1 MPYGFFSCLRHTL
14 VLVKIDASYFLTI
27 RKPAMSYSSSATGV
41 LLAAGYGSRFDPSG
55 LHNKLLATLPDGTPV
70 AFQSARRLL
79 SAVSRVVA
87 VVRPGSEKLAEV
99 LNEAGCDV
107 MFSIDAERGMGA
119 TLAAAVRAT
128 QDAEGWLVTLGDM
141 PWIEPG
147 TVEAVARSL
156 DAGASIVA
164 PFYRGQRGHP
174 AGFGAMH
181 LEALSALDGD
191 AGARALFMSEAV
203 ERIEVEDANILRDV
217 DLPGDLRPD

>member
-1 MPYGFFSCLRHTL
+1 LPQVLR
-14 VLVKIDASYFLTI
+14 LVKIDASFYFPFVRT
-27 RKPAMSYSSSATGV
+27 PAMSYSSSATGI

-70 AFQSARRLL
+70 VFQSARRLL
-79 SAVSRVVA
+79 SAVSSVLA

-99 LNEAGCDV
+99 LNEAGCNV

-128 QDAEGWLVTLGDM
+128 PEAEGWLVTLGDM

-181 LEALSALDGD
+181 LQTLSALDGD
-191 AGARALFMSEAV
+191 AGARALFMSETV
-203 ERIEVEDANILRDV
+203 EKIDVDDANILRDADV
-217 DLPGDLRPD
+217 PGDLLRG

>member
-1 MPYGFFSCLRHTL
+1 
-14 VLVKIDASYFLTI
+14 
-27 RKPAMSYSSSATGV
+27 MSYSSSATGI

-128 QDAEGWLVTLGDM
+128 QDAQGWLVTLGDM

-181 LEALSALDGD
+181 REALSALDGD
-191 AGARALFMSEAV
+191 AGARALFMSEVV
-203 ERIEVEDANILRDV
+203 ERIDVEDANVLRDV
-217 DLPGDLRPD
+217 DLPADLRLH

>member
-1 MPYGFFSCLRHTL
+1 
-14 VLVKIDASYFLTI
+14 
-27 RKPAMSYSSSATGV
+27 MSYSSSATGI

-99 LNEAGCDV
+99 LNEAGCNV

-128 QDAEGWLVTLGDM
+128 QDAQGWLVTLGDM

-181 LEALSALDGD
+181 LETLSALDGD
-191 AGARALFMSEAV
+191 AGARTLFMSEAV
-203 ERIEVEDANILRDV
+203 ERIDVEDANILRDV
-217 DLPGDLRPD
+217 DLPEDLRLD

>member
-1 MPYGFFSCLRHTL
+1 
-14 VLVKIDASYFLTI
+14 
-27 RKPAMSYSSSATGV
+27 MSYSSSATGI

-70 AFQSARRLL
+70 VFQSARRLL

-99 LNEAGCDV
+99 LNEAGCVV

-174 AGFGAMH
+174 AGFGVAH
-181 LEALSALDGD
+181 LNALSALDGD
-191 AGARALFMSEAV
+191 AGARALFMT
-203 ERIEVEDANILRDV
+203 RIFCATWICRAICVPIESFYCRSSAASYTSPPLR
-217 DLPGDLRPD
+217 LPTSITTTVTISSCT

>member
-1 MPYGFFSCLRHTL
+1 
-14 VLVKIDASYFLTI
+14 
-27 RKPAMSYSSSATGV
+27 MSYSSSATGI

-70 AFQSARRLL
+70 VFQSARRLL
-79 SAVSRVVA
+79 SAVSRVLA

-119 TLAAAVRAT
+119 TLAAGVRAT
-128 QDAEGWLVTLGDM
+128 HDAEGWLVTLGDM
-141 PWIEPG
+141 PWIESG
-147 TVEAVARSL
+147 TMEVVARSL
-156 DAGASIVA
+156 DGGASIVA

-174 AGFGAMH
+174 AGFSATH
-181 LEALSALDGD
+181 LETLSALDGD

-203 ERIEVEDANILRDV
+203 KRIDVDDANILRDV
-217 DLPGDLRPD
+217 DLPEDLQLH

>member
-1 MPYGFFSCLRHTL
+1 
-14 VLVKIDASYFLTI
+14 
-27 RKPAMSYSSSATGV
+27 MSYSSSATGI

-70 AFQSARRLL
+70 VYQSARRLL
-79 SAVSRVVA
+79 SAVSHVMA

-181 LEALSALDGD
+181 REALSALDGD
-191 AGARALFMSEAV
+191 AGARALFMSAAV
-203 ERIEVEDANILRDV
+203 ERIDVEDANILRDV
-217 DLPGDLRPD
+217 DLPADLHPR

>member
-1 MPYGFFSCLRHTL
+1 
-14 VLVKIDASYFLTI
+14 
-27 RKPAMSYSSSATGV
+27 MSYSSSATGI

-70 AFQSARRLL
+70 VFQSARRLL
-79 SAVSRVVA
+79 STVSRVVA

-128 QDAEGWLVTLGDM
+128 HDAQGWLVTLGDM
-141 PWIEPG
+141 PWIESQ
-147 TVEAVARSL
+147 TMEVVARSL
-156 DAGASIVA
+156 DGGASIVA

-174 AGFGAMH
+174 AGFGAIH

-203 ERIEVEDANILRDV
+203 ERIDVNDANILRDV
-217 DLPGDLRPD
+217 DLPEDLQLH

>member
-1 MPYGFFSCLRHTL
+1 
-14 VLVKIDASYFLTI
+14 
-27 RKPAMSYSSSATGV
+27 MSYSSSATGI

-55 LHNKLLATLPDGTPV
+55 LQNKLLATLPDGTPV
-70 AFQSARRLL
+70 VFQSARRLL
-79 SAVSRVVA
+79 STVPRVVA

-128 QDAEGWLVTLGDM
+128 HDAEGWLVTLGDM
-141 PWIEPG
+141 PWIESQ
-147 TVEAVARSL
+147 TMEVVARSL
-156 DAGASIVA
+156 DGGASIVA

-174 AGFGAMH
+174 AGFGAIH

-191 AGARALFMSEAV
+191 AGARALFMSDAV
-203 ERIEVEDANILRDV
+203 ERIDVDDANILRDV
-217 DLPGDLRPD
+217 DLPEDLQLH

>member
-1 MPYGFFSCLRHTL
+1 M
-14 VLVKIDASYFLTI
+14 
-27 RKPAMSYSSSATGV
+27 
-41 LLAAGYGSRFDPSG
+41 
-55 LHNKLLATLPDGTPV
+55 
-70 AFQSARRLL
+70 
-79 SAVSRVVA
+79 VA

-141 PWIEPG
+141 PWIESQ
-147 TVEAVARSL
+147 TMEVVARSL
-156 DAGASIVA
+156 DGGASIVA

-191 AGARALFMSEAV
+191 AGARALFTSEAV
-203 ERIEVEDANILRDV
+203 ERINVEDANILRDV
-217 DLPGDLRPD
+217 DLPADLGLH

>member
-1 MPYGFFSCLRHTL
+1 
-14 VLVKIDASYFLTI
+14 
-27 RKPAMSYSSSATGV
+27 MSYSSSATGI

-99 LNEAGCDV
+99 LNEAGCEV

-147 TVEAVARSL
+147 TVEAVARAL

-181 LEALSALDGD
+181 REALSALDGD
-191 AGARALFMSEAV
+191 AGARALFMSEVV
-203 ERIEVEDANILRDV
+203 ERIDVEDANILRDV
-217 DLPGDLRPD
+217 DLPADLRLH